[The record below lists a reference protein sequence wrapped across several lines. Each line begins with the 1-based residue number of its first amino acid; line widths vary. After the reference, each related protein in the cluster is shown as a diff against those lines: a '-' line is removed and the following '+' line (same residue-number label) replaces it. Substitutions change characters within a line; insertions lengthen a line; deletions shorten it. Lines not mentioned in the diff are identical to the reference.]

1 MRGHTVKPNFWEYAK
16 SIATRDFSKNPSRA
30 LRDAED
36 QPVVITKYGQ
46 PVACLVS
53 MEHWHGLRRQAQ
65 ERAFDDRVLSDSA
78 LSARALEDRAPDDE
92 IRPITS
98 IRAVDYYSGK

>member
-1 MRGHTVKPNFWEYAK
+1 MKSNFWEFAK

-36 QPVVITKYGQ
+36 QPLVITKYGQ

-53 MEHWHGLRRQAQ
+53 MEHWYGLRRQAQ
-65 ERAFDDRVLSDSA
+65 ERALDDRTLGCMTIEGTASGERPS
-78 LSARALEDRAPDDE
+78 DDE
-92 IRPITS
+92 HRPTS
-98 IRAVDYYSGK
+98 TVHAADLCSG

>member
-1 MRGHTVKPNFWEYAK
+1 VKPNFWEYAK

-36 QPVVITKYGQ
+36 QPLVITKYGQ

-53 MEHWHGLRRQAQ
+53 MEHWYSLRRQAQ
-65 ERAFDDRVLSDSA
+65 ERALDDRELNHRESEA
-78 LSARALEDRAPDDE
+78 KTPDGE
-92 IRPITS
+92 IWS
-98 IRAVDYYSGK
+98 ISSVHAVDYCPGK